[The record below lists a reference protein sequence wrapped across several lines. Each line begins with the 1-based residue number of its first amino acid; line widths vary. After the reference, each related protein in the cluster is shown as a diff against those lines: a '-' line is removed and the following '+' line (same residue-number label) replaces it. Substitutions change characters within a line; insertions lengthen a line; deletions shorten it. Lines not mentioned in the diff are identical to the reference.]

1 MSKQIIPEV
10 AILRLVALFLVMLG
24 HSLSPFAGFWDKIPF
39 FLGRQKIPLYWW
51 LGQPKESP
59 LSLAPNGCAQKI

>member
-10 AILRLVALFLVMLG
+10 AILRPVALFLVMLR
-24 HSLSPFAGFWDKIPF
+24 HSLSPFARFWDKIPF
-39 FLGRQKIPLYWW
+39 FLGQNIPLYCW